1 MTYRAMLVSILQHML
16 MHKVTLDTTVAVLW
30 LQEYRSYFP
39 IWFRSLSRGN
49 RFIPSS
55 RFAKQLM
62 TETNDNSPN
71 SLNCSAVSDGVPDVH
86 GSVVSKDDSSRGKE
100 LLSAVGLM
108 RGFSWKRRAGEC
120 HLADLFFPRLDG
132 LYLTGTGFQLR
143 EQAAR
148 GNSVDT
154 GLFKNLTDE

>member
-1 MTYRAMLVSILQHML
+1 
-16 MHKVTLDTTVAVLW
+16 
-30 LQEYRSYFP
+30 
-39 IWFRSLSRGN
+39 
-49 RFIPSS
+49 
-55 RFAKQLM
+55 M

>member
-1 MTYRAMLVSILQHML
+1 MLVSILQHRL
-16 MHKVTLDTTVAVLW
+16 MHKVTLDTAVAALW
-30 LQEYRSYFP
+30 LQRHKSYFP
-39 IWFRSLSRGN
+39 VCFRSSSRGY
-49 RFIPSS
+49 RFVPSS

-71 SLNCSAVSDGVPDVH
+71 SLNCSAVSDGVPDIH

-120 HLADLFFPRLDG
+120 HLADLFFPPPGWTLSDRNRLSTQG
-132 LYLTGTGFQLR
+132 AGSSGRLR
-143 EQAAR
+143 R
-148 GNSVDT
+148 HRSVQKSD
-154 GLFKNLTDE
+154 